1 MSNDNY
7 ITIRLSFLSYILF
20 VSKHFEAFCRVVA
33 FAITVLVILLFQN
46 VFGSVFFKSLC
57 DFPFSEA
64 VDIKRKSDYRGHRFG
79 HGERNPSVIESD
91 STNKIYMQHNFCND
105 LRVCN

>member
-7 ITIRLSFLSYILF
+7 ITIHLSFLSDNLF
-20 VSKHFEAFCRVVA
+20 IWGRFEAFSCIVA
-33 FAITVLVILLFQN
+33 FIVTAVVVRLFQN
-46 VFGSVFFKSLC
+46 VFGSVFFKSLFG
-57 DFPFSEA
+57 FPFSEA